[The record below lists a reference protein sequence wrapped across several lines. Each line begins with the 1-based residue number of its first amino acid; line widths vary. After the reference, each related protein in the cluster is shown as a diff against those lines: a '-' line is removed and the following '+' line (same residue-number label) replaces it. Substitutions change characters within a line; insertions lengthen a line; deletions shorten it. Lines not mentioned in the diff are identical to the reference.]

1 MLPTKATIQKLETEN
16 GRRYPEL
23 RRRYNRT
30 HLDGGARV
38 DEDYL
43 ADNIVAHMERLKTR
57 KDRIALFEAK
67 LKPIILQSTEDDS
80 KLRKLVAANV
90 KKWGVRPG
98 TQIFYRG
105 AFGTQMLEHHG
116 VYIGYGIVCEV
127 GGKWCKT
134 GQFANGDFR
143 KQCLSFNT
151 LNNFA
156 LRGNGVVYE
165 VKYDHIDL
173 DDLGVLREQ
182 LKRAIQL
189 TKHSDWNYNPF
200 THNCQH
206 WSSYVVT
213 GTARITQ
220 CDLHNTF
227 SSRKINLRKTESC
240 KNKECRMLFFTTK
253 NNVCAKAPRK
263 GLFGKW
269 CTLDDGSWEYIG
281 SKRAVYGCK
290 RDNADRKSRKVHR
303 CIP

>member
-1 MLPTKATIQKLETEN
+1 
-16 GRRYPEL
+16 
-23 RRRYNRT
+23 
-30 HLDGGARV
+30 
-38 DEDYL
+38 
-43 ADNIVAHMERLKTR
+43 MERLKTR
-57 KDRIALFEAK
+57 EDRIALFEAK

-200 THNCQH
+200 THNCPPVLYLGAVEKQPGNQNQPQLSSQHPVFVLRFH
-206 WSSYVVT
+206 WSNSL
-213 GTARITQ
+213 AP
-220 CDLHNTF
+220 LK
-227 SSRKINLRKTESC
+227 SSGYL
-240 KNKECRMLFFTTK
+240 
-253 NNVCAKAPRK
+253 VP
-263 GLFGKW
+263 
-269 CTLDDGSWEYIG
+269 
-281 SKRAVYGCK
+281 
-290 RDNADRKSRKVHR
+290 
-303 CIP
+303 